1 MYFGVRWLLMNVLLL
16 ARDICFLKV
25 RRLFWCLLTTMISF
39 DTWNLCVPEQTCN
52 LVSVAGAARLPG
64 FHCCVGSGG
73 EKLLPESYKQK
84 GIQLSLSAHPH
95 YHCPLLIH
103 VVPLVMIPMNLSTLY
118 FSASLSDYGNRTKS
132 FGCSLCL

>member
-1 MYFGVRWLLMNVLLL
+1 MNVLLL

-25 RRLFWCLLTTMISF
+25 RRLFWCFTYYMISF
-39 DTWNLCVPEQTCN
+39 ETWNLCFQRTYN

-84 GIQLSLSAHPH
+84 GIQLSLSLSAH
-95 YHCPLLIH
+95 
-103 VVPLVMIPMNLSTLY
+103 
-118 FSASLSDYGNRTKS
+118 
-132 FGCSLCL
+132 

>member
-1 MYFGVRWLLMNVLLL
+1 MNVLLL

-25 RRLFWCLLTTMISF
+25 RRLFWCFTYYMISF
-39 DTWNLCVPEQTCN
+39 ETWEFVFPEQTCN

-84 GIQLSLSAHPH
+84 GIQLSLCSSTLSLPSAHPRSPTR
-95 YHCPLLIH
+95 YDPNEFIDVILLCQ
-103 VVPLVMIPMNLSTLY
+103 L
-118 FSASLSDYGNRTKS
+118 K
-132 FGCSLCL
+132 